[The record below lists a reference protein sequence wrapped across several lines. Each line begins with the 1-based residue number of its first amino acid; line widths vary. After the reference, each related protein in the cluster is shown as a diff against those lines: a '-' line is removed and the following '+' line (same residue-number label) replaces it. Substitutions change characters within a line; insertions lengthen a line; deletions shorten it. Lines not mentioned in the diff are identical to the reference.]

1 MTIIASVA
9 LLTGLLFGAHAKEYI
24 GANGK
29 ESNFILTSSTPSFET
44 DFTVAAEKTVNAVV
58 CIKSYTTRTRNSYGN
73 QGEGGYDPFGMFDF
87 FFGQPQQPQQRQPR
101 QQKKSEPVQNGLGS
115 GVIISEDGYIV
126 TNAHV
131 VQDSSDGKHTPADS
145 KS

>member
-1 MTIIASVA
+1 MIKFKYMKKMTIIASVA

-73 QGEGGYDPFGMFDF
+73 QGEGDTI
-87 FFGQPQQPQQRQPR
+87 R
-101 QQKKSEPVQNGLGS
+101 SACL
-115 GVIISEDGYIV
+115 IS
-126 TNAHV
+126 
-131 VQDSSDGKHTPADS
+131 SSDSLSNPSRDNPDNKRKVNLCRMGS
-145 KS
+145 VLV